1 MTEKGLCIVLSAPS
15 GSGKSSICRRLLAA
29 CPDMEFSVS
38 FTSRAPRPN
47 EIDGK
52 DYRFITREEFQRRID
67 QGEFVEWVENYGE
80 LYGTSGGTLEDALIR
95 GKDLL
100 LDIEPR
106 GAKEMKKK
114 LREGVFVFVLPPSL
128 DELLKRLQK
137 RGHETPEAIQKRF
150 AQAASE
156 LEEVLWYDYVV
167 INEDLDTAVGQLI
180 AIYQAEKC
188 KTSRLRGTMRHLY
201 LSIKKEV

>member
-1 MTEKGLCIVLSAPS
+1 MTEKGLCIVVSAPS
-15 GSGKSSICRRLLAA
+15 GSGKSTICRRLLAA

-38 FTSRAPRPN
+38 FTSRPPRPN

-52 DYRFITREEFQRRID
+52 DYHFVSREDFQRRIER
-67 QGEFVEWVENYGE
+67 GEFVEWVENYGE
-80 LYGTSGGTLEDALIR
+80 FYGTSGRALQDLLRR

-114 LREGVFVFVLPPSL
+114 FQEGVFVFVLPPSL

-137 RGHETPEAIQKRF
+137 REQKP
-150 AQAASE
+150 
-156 LEEVLWYDYVV
+156 
-167 INEDLDTAVGQLI
+167 GQKSDRR
-180 AIYQAEKC
+180 QRE
-188 KTSRLRGTMRHLY
+188 GQ
-201 LSIKKEV
+201 KEQS

>member
-1 MTEKGLCIVLSAPS
+1 MSAPS

>member
-1 MTEKGLCIVLSAPS
+1 
-15 GSGKSSICRRLLAA
+15 
-29 CPDMEFSVS
+29 MEFSVS
-38 FTSRAPRPN
+38 FTSRPPRPN

-52 DYRFITREEFQRRID
+52 DYHFVSREDFQRRID
-67 QGEFVEWVENYGE
+67 RGEFVEWVENYGE
-80 LYGTSGGTLEDALIR
+80 FYGTSGRALQDLLRR

-114 LREGVFVFVLPPSL
+114 FQEGVFVFVLPPSL

-156 LEEVLWYDYVV
+156 LGEVLWYDYAV

-180 AIYQAEKC
+180 AIYRAEKC
-188 KTSRLRGTMRHLY
+188 KTSRLLGAINHLC
-201 LSIKKEV
+201 SSMKKEV